1 MTPINRFYTINKFI
15 ITTSYFDYQSSPR
28 ADTHTDRKF
37 ARIRNWLEAIGPANR
52 KQLTHVCFK
61 LGTYD
66 FDAYQSILTR
76 TLYDL
81 WQALRHR
88 FYDFGLPASSLHVSF
103 DARYTAPVFKRP
115 LHFHS
120 LPLNDR
126 DVARRRILKVFENE
140 TKWQQNEPNKY
151 FTARGS
157 GLIAGKLRQDLHNA
171 QLRVCAAM
179 LRD

>member
-103 DARYTAPVFKRP
+103 DARYTAPVFKEAAA
-115 LHFHS
+115 
-120 LPLNDR
+120 LPLASTQRPGCCSAPHPQGLRER
-126 DVARRRILKVFENE
+126 DQVAAER
-140 TKWQQNEPNKY
+140 TQ
-151 FTARGS
+151 
-157 GLIAGKLRQDLHNA
+157 
-171 QLRVCAAM
+171 
-179 LRD
+179 